1 MKFQFGWAWQPVKD
15 KPHYFKDV
23 WISLYDPASE
33 KHSSENL
40 GVMAMDNFG
49 ELVLVRP

>member
-1 MKFQFGWAWQPVKD
+1 MKFQSGWYWQPVKD

-23 WISLYDPASE
+23 WIGIFEYLTGNHTSQYM
-33 KHSSENL
+33 